1 MTKDCDQAS
10 SGASTH
16 EVDYSAEESNLF
28 GNSICDCHGEYNMAL
43 VSMGGYSE
51 RLCRSL
57 RCILNRALWEEHLR
71 MFQHKLQDFRMNV
84 LITSC
89 NYCQR
94 LLIEHREM
102 LQRHEVDNRPNH
114 EFTSVETWFQVRHNV
129 FGCFVA

>member
-1 MTKDCDQAS
+1 VGQVP

-16 EVDYSAEESNLF
+16 EVDYSAEKVTFLEAQSV
-28 GNSICDCHGEYNMAL
+28 IVIMEYNMAL

-51 RLCRSL
+51 RLCGSL

-89 NYCQR
+89 NYCHR

-102 LQRHEVDNRPNH
+102 LQRHEVDNRPDH
-114 EFTSVETWFQVRHNV
+114 GFTSVETWFQVRQNV
-129 FGCFVA
+129 FECFVA